1 MNAKLK
7 FGIHQL
13 AVKVHLGECSLNY
26 IGRYNT
32 KWCAGSDLITERPF
46 LHTRSVISLHQRWPR
61 VSGGNGNGRGEP
73 NANGVFHSQSNLVS
87 VPLAPLGQ
95 LFLERILSANFAGF
109 ICSNHIYG
117 TYYNL

>member
-32 KWCAGSDLITERPF
+32 KWCAGSDLITERPL
-46 LHTRSVISLHQRWPR
+46 LHTRR

-73 NANGVFHSQSNLVS
+73 NATARYARELARVKCHAELIEPNFPERGRS
-87 VPLAPLGQ
+87 VN
-95 LFLERILSANFAGF
+95 EKMS
-109 ICSNHIYG
+109 S
-117 TYYNL
+117 

>member
-7 FGIHQL
+7 FGIHQF

-73 NANGVFHSQSNLVS
+73 NERSCDVTFPVTW
-87 VPLAPLGQ
+87 
-95 LFLERILSANFAGF
+95 LFSIGLHDSDVKWRPP
-109 ICSNHIYG
+109 
-117 TYYNL
+117 

>member
-73 NANGVFHSQSNLVS
+73 NENRGDAAMFFAASPEVTS
-87 VPLAPLGQ
+87 LGCTQ
-95 LFLERILSANFAGF
+95 R
-109 ICSNHIYG
+109 
-117 TYYNL
+117 

>member
-73 NANGVFHSQSNLVS
+73 NGHDTTLNNTCFTQLAEGTGALNGPFTERLLKTNVHSQLPV
-87 VPLAPLGQ
+87 
-95 LFLERILSANFAGF
+95 
-109 ICSNHIYG
+109 
-117 TYYNL
+117 

>member
-73 NANGVFHSQSNLVS
+73 NALFYVS
-87 VPLAPLGQ
+87 LWSRP
-95 LFLERILSANFAGF
+95 SAGAV
-109 ICSNHIYG
+109 
-117 TYYNL
+117 

>member
-61 VSGGNGNGRGEP
+61 VSEGTET
-73 NANGVFHSQSNLVS
+73 AEVS
-87 VPLAPLGQ
+87 RMQRTVDDVTQTVNKAQPLTNIIIAL
-95 LFLERILSANFAGF
+95 LTLM
-109 ICSNHIYG
+109 
-117 TYYNL
+117 

>member
-73 NANGVFHSQSNLVS
+73 NACVWFQVTDLTPDWSRHFYV
-87 VPLAPLGQ
+87 
-95 LFLERILSANFAGF
+95 RIAR
-109 ICSNHIYG
+109 
-117 TYYNL
+117 

>member
-61 VSGGNGNGRGEP
+61 VTVSARNGNGRGEP
-73 NANGVFHSQSNLVS
+73 NAPDGDMI
-87 VPLAPLGQ
+87 VPAELIVPACARRPP
-95 LFLERILSANFAGF
+95 
-109 ICSNHIYG
+109 CSC
-117 TYYNL
+117 

>member
-32 KWCAGSDLITERPF
+32 KWCVGSDLITERPF

-73 NANGVFHSQSNLVS
+73 NDPIMCYAHYNYNVSLPIMCYAHYMFHSCTLRVWRQ
-87 VPLAPLGQ
+87 
-95 LFLERILSANFAGF
+95 
-109 ICSNHIYG
+109 
-117 TYYNL
+117 

>member
-73 NANGVFHSQSNLVS
+73 NVHSAWRPMQSGVCRSRSI
-87 VPLAPLGQ
+87 
-95 LFLERILSANFAGF
+95 R
-109 ICSNHIYG
+109 
-117 TYYNL
+117 

>member
-46 LHTRSVISLHQRWPR
+46 LHTRSVISR

-73 NANGVFHSQSNLVS
+73 ND
-87 VPLAPLGQ
+87 PCP
-95 LFLERILSANFAGF
+95 
-109 ICSNHIYG
+109 
-117 TYYNL
+117 